1 MTVAPADRV
10 VVIGAGM
17 GGLASAIMLASA
29 GVEVTVIEAHG
40 TPGGKMRTVPSAAG
54 PVDAGP
60 TVLTM
65 RPVFE
70 RLFQSAGAQLDDHVK
85 LIPQPLLARHWWP
98 DGGQLDLF
106 TDPDQSAAAIRDF
119 AGPRAERQFHR
130 FRKISAR
137 LLGAFDGPVIHSSRP
152 SVRGIVANALRSP
165 RLWPSLMPGMTLSR
179 ALRATFSD
187 PRLRQLFGRYATYV
201 GGSPYRS
208 PAVLGLIWHAE
219 EQGVWAVKGGM
230 HQLARAMEALARTKG
245 VTFRYNIGANRIVQQ
260 FGQVTGVG
268 LSDGSTLDC
277 GQVVFNGDPAAL
289 VQGLLG
295 TGPKEAVPPGAV
307 HPRSHSA
314 QVWSFAATP
323 SGPDLAMHNVFFSAD
338 PQHEF
343 GPITHGDMPTD
354 PTLYICAQDRAEGL
368 PKSGPERFEIIMN
381 APHLHP
387 DAGTQGRKEFDQ
399 CQTTTFQ
406 SLNRF
411 GLSFDP
417 VPGPEALTSPSGFAR
432 MFPGSQGS
440 IYGRSPHG
448 LMAAFQRPGPAT
460 RLPGLWLAGGGAHP
474 GAGVPMATLS
484 GMNAGRAVIAH
495 LNSTSKSRQTAMPGG
510 TSTVSRMTAAG
521 PSRSLGS

>member
-1 MTVAPADRV
+1 MTVATADKV

-17 GGLASAIMLASA
+17 GGLAAAIMLASA
-29 GVEVTVIEAHG
+29 GIEVTVIETQDA
-40 TPGGKMRTVPSAAG
+40 PGGKMRTMPSAAG

-65 RPVFE
+65 CSVFE
-70 RLFQSAGAQLDDHVK
+70 RLFQAAGTRLQDHVT

-98 DGGQLDLF
+98 DGSQLDLF

-119 AGPRAERQFHR
+119 VGPRAERQFRR
-130 FRKISAR
+130 FRKISAG
-137 LLGAFDGPVIHSSRP
+137 LLCAFDGPVMQSPRP
-152 SVRGIVANALRSP
+152 DLRGIMTNVLRSP
-165 RLWPSLMPGMTLSR
+165 RLWPSLMPGATLSR

-245 VTFRYNIGANRIVQQ
+245 VTFRYGTGANRIIQQ

-268 LSDGSTLDC
+268 LSDGSTIDC

-295 TGPKEAVPPGAV
+295 TGPKEAVSSSAV
-307 HPRSHSA
+307 QPRSHSA
-314 QVWSFAATP
+314 QVWSFAGTP

-338 PQHEF
+338 PTREF
-343 GPITHGDMPTD
+343 GPIARGEMPTD
-354 PTLYICAQDRAEGL
+354 PTLYICAQDRAEGP
-368 PKSGPERFEIIMN
+368 PKQQPERFEIIVN

-387 DAGTQGRKEFDQ
+387 DAGTQSRKEFDQ

-406 SLNRF
+406 NLRRF

-417 VPGPEALTSPSGFAR
+417 IPGPGALTSPSEFAQ

-448 LMAAFQRPGPAT
+448 LTAAFRRPGPAT

-484 GMNAGRAVIAH
+484 GINAGQAVIER
-495 LNSTSKSRQTAMPGG
+495 LNSISASRQTAMPGG
-510 TSTVSRMTAAG
+510 MSTASRTTAAG